1 MNLDHLQ
8 LFRDIAQTRSIS
20 RAAALNAVS
29 QSAASQHL
37 QELERQLDTQLVD
50 RSVRPLQLTP
60 AGRLYQEYCRE
71 VLRLR
76 QQFDVELEG
85 LKGQVE
91 GLCRVASIY
100 SVGFSEMSSLEAL
113 FSSRFPDAE
122 LRVEYLRPEKVYEA
136 VLNDRAD
143 LGIVSYP
150 EPTKDVKVTHWRE
163 ERMVVA
169 LSPEHPLSARAVIRA
184 ADLQDQDFVG
194 FDDELPISKE
204 VKRFL
209 RDAGIE
215 VKQVLHFDNIQSMK
229 EAVATRQGLSILP
242 EPILQRDI
250 EQGLLTAVP
259 LEAPGLK
266 RPLGILQLRRKKLN
280 RATQSF
286 LHLLTEGPASAAGA
300 AAVTNAN
307 SGVAAGALTA

>member
-8 LFRDIAQTRSIS
+8 LFRDISQTRSIS

-37 QELERQLDTQLVD
+37 QELERQLDVQLVD
-50 RSVRPLQLTP
+50 RSIRPLQLTQS
-60 AGRLYQEYCRE
+60 GRLYLEFCRE

-100 SVGFSEMSSLEAL
+100 SVGLSEMSGLEVQFAG
-113 FSSRFPDAE
+113 RFPDAE
-122 LRVEYLRPEKVYEA
+122 LKVEYLRPEKVYEA
-136 VLNDRAD
+136 VVNDRAD
-143 LGIVSYP
+143 LGLVSYP
-150 EPTKDVKVTHWRE
+150 EPTKEVKVTPWRE
-163 ERMVVA
+163 ETMVVA
-169 LSPEHPLSARAVIRA
+169 LAPAHPLSAQAVIKP
-184 ADLQDQDFVG
+184 ADLHNQDFVG
-194 FDDELPISKE
+194 FDDDLPISRD

-209 RDAGIE
+209 REAGVE
-215 VKQVLHFDNIQSMK
+215 VRLVLHYDNIQSMK
-229 EAVATRQGLSILP
+229 EAVAMGSGLSILP

-250 EQGLLTAVP
+250 EQGRLTIVP

-266 RPLGILQLRRKKLN
+266 RPLGILQPRRKKLN

-286 LHLLTEGPASAAGA
+286 LHLLVGA
-300 AAVTNAN
+300 E
-307 SGVAAGALTA
+307 

>member
-37 QELERQLDTQLVD
+37 QELERQLDVQLVD
-50 RSVRPLQLTP
+50 RSIRPLQLSQS
-60 AGRLYQEYCRE
+60 GRLYQEFCRE

-76 QQFDVELEG
+76 QQFDVELEA

-100 SVGFSEMSSLEAL
+100 SVGLSEMSGLEAQ
-113 FSSRFPDAE
+113 FAARFPDAE
-122 LRVEYLRPEKVYEA
+122 LKVEYLRPEKVYEA
-136 VLNDRAD
+136 VVNDRAD
-143 LGIVSYP
+143 LGLVSYP
-150 EPTKDVKVTHWRE
+150 EPTKEVKVTLWRE
-163 ERMVVA
+163 EKMVVA
-169 LSPEHPLSARAVIRA
+169 LAPAHPLSSRPVLQP
-184 ADLQDQDFVG
+184 ADLQNQDFVG
-194 FDDELPISKE
+194 FDDELPISRD

-209 RDAGIE
+209 REAGVE
-215 VKQVLHFDNIQSMK
+215 VRQVLHYDNIQSMK
-229 EAVATRQGLSILP
+229 EAVAMGTGLSILP

-250 EQGLLTAVP
+250 EQGRLTTVP
-259 LEAPGLK
+259 LAAPGLK
-266 RPLGILQLRRKKLN
+266 RPLGILQPRRKKLN

-286 LHLLTEGPASAAGA
+286 LHLLVGA
-300 AAVTNAN
+300 E
-307 SGVAAGALTA
+307 

>member
-37 QELERQLDTQLVD
+37 QELERQLDIQLVD
-50 RSVRPLQLTP
+50 RSIRPLQLTT
-60 AGRLYQEYCRE
+60 AGRHYQDFCRE

-76 QQFDVELEG
+76 QQFDVEMEG

-100 SVGFSEMSSLEAL
+100 SVGFSEMSGLEAQ
-113 FSSRFPDAE
+113 FAARFPDAE
-122 LRVEYLRPEKVYEA
+122 LKVEYLRPEKVYEA
-136 VLNDRAD
+136 VMNDRAD
-143 LGIVSYP
+143 LGLVSYP
-150 EPTKDVKVTHWRE
+150 EPTKDIKATPWRE
-163 ERMVVA
+163 ETMVVA
-169 LSPEHPLSARAVIRA
+169 LTPSHPLAAKSVIRP
-184 ADLQDQDFVG
+184 ADLQNQDFVG
-194 FDDELPISKE
+194 FDDELPVSKE

-209 RDAGIE
+209 RDAGVE
-215 VKQVLHFDNIQSMK
+215 VRLVLHFDNIQSMK
-229 EAVATRQGLSILP
+229 EAVAMGSGLSILP
-242 EPILQRDI
+242 EPILRRDI
-250 EQGLLTAVP
+250 EQGQLLAIP

-266 RPLGILQLRRKKLN
+266 RPLGILQPRRKKLN

-286 LHLLTEGPASAAGA
+286 LFLLVGGQPLADGA
-300 AAVTNAN
+300 AMPA
-307 SGVAAGALTA
+307 